1 MRVELV
7 SCVLQSCIGFL
18 DSRYET
24 NFSLHKL
31 VLCVDIVLY
40 EFIET
45 NLFVSIDVAVLEDYI
60 NDLNSVILIDSSLFE
75 IEVHFMS
82 VYLTVSISIKYLK
95 VSPQSQL
102 LIVCL
107 LLSILLISCHVKLI
121 CMLLQII

>member
-24 NFSLHKL
+24 NFSLNKL